1 MSVKKF
7 TEILKN
13 TELLGVM
20 PVLYSVL
27 LRGDCS
33 TNGLGPINLSAAEL
47 KVTKAVFSLLTS
59 IAKMDPDT
67 FQVNKTFFKLT
78 F

>member
-1 MSVKKF
+1 MPVKKF

-27 LRGDCS
+27 LRADCS
-33 TNGLGPINLSAAEL
+33 ANGLGPADISAAAL
-47 KVTKAVFSLLTS
+47 KVTNAVFSMLTS
-59 IAKMDPDT
+59 IAKMDPET
-67 FQVNKTFFKLT
+67 FQVK
-78 F
+78 